1 MFILEFSFKC
11 LICRITQNTNAVQLI
26 KKKIII
32 SEIAFAYFL
41 FLLVTVQL
49 NIQGGKLPHLEL
61 SRYFPSFYFAIL
73 SFFLHFFS
81 RYVWTLV
88 LPSVPR
94 QLPALAELTALYVG
108 RTWTLWKEAAVM
120 LWLEESVKAVLR
132 RVDTMDPMVED
143 CQSK

>member
-1 MFILEFSFKC
+1 M
-11 LICRITQNTNAVQLI
+11 QWVQCSAMMKI

-49 NIQGGKLPHLEL
+49 NIQGGKLSHLFSEFLFCHFVIFSPPL
-61 SRYFPSFYFAIL
+61 SYYI
-73 SFFLHFFS
+73 
-81 RYVWTLV
+81 WTLV
-88 LPSVPR
+88 LPSVTR
-94 QLPALAELTALYVG
+94 QPPALAELTALYVG

-120 LWLEESVKAVLR
+120 LWLEDSVKAVLR